1 MAHII
6 TRTLKDGKT
15 KRYVGKVFNPAT
27 GKDVYTHSWP
37 TKKDATREA
46 EEIRRRI
53 ILGEDPKPRIVPFR
67 EYVDDFLGSINHLAS
82 STQEDYR
89 LTCKRLVEFF
99 GDTPIRSI
107 TTRDCERH
115 LTGLVERG
123 CSPYTV
129 RKSLTR
135 LRQILKRAVRDGLV
149 SRNVAEDVTNKPRG
163 ELRQKEIIV
172 LDKEQIVRFIELAPA
187 ENRAMFTVWF
197 ASGIRF
203 GEIAGLTWG
212 AVDWQNSQILVRAQ
226 IDKDGKLVPRVKSKT
241 SRRSVPLSTGV
252 LEILREHRE
261 VCPPSDWDLVF
272 PTPNGRPQ
280 HRSNIHRIFRP
291 IVRTMALERF
301 TPHCIRHTF
310 ATILLSEGVNPK
322 LVATLLGH
330 SPGSGD
336 LIMSTYGHLLPCDA
350 DRAARTLG
358 DILVRE
364 EMAFG
369 NVVFADFTRWR
380 QGSESANMYGRC
392 AGGAASDSSR
402 Q

>member
-6 TRTLKDGKT
+6 TRTLKDGS
-15 KRYVGKVFNPAT
+15 KRYIGKVHNPAT
-27 GKDVYTHSWP
+27 GRDAYTHSWK
-37 TKKDATREA
+37 TKKDAMREA
-46 EEIRRRI
+46 EEMRRRI
-53 ILGEDPKPRIVPFR
+53 ILGEDPKPRIVAFR
-67 EYVDDFLGSINHLAS
+67 EYVDDFLGSINHLAG

-99 GDTPIRSI
+99 GDKPIRSI

-115 LTGLVERG
+115 IADLVDRG

-149 SRNVAEDVTNKPRG
+149 TWNVAEDVTNKPRG
-163 ELRQKEIIV
+163 ELRQKEIVV
-172 LDKEQIVRFIELAPA
+172 LDKEQIVHFIELAPEDA
-187 ENRAMFTVWF
+187 KAMFTVWF
-197 ASGIRF
+197 ATGLRF
-203 GEIAGLTWG
+203 GELAGLQWD
-212 AVDWQNSQILVRAQ
+212 AIDWSNSQLLVRAQ
-226 IDKDGKLVPRVKSKT
+226 VLDGKILPKLKSKT
-241 SRRSVPLSTGV
+241 SRRSVPLSSGV
-252 LEILREHRE
+252 MELLREHRE
-261 VCPPSDWDLVF
+261 ACPPSDLDLVF
-272 PTPNGRPQ
+272 PTPQGKPQ
-280 HRSNIHRIFRP
+280 HRSNIHRVFKP
-291 IVRTMALERF
+291 IAEAMGLTRF

-322 LVATLLGH
+322 LVATLMGH

-350 DRAARTLG
+350 ERAAKTLG

-364 EMAFG
+364 DAAVG

-380 QGSESANMYGRC
+380 HGLESATMYRHS
-392 AGGAASDSSR
+392 AGDETSA
-402 Q
+402 